1 MDYSEFLMLD
11 AKTKNDICESLSR
24 VAAEANPE
32 KLAAACSFAPWFL
45 LNRSGKYAQLHNM
58 YDGYKSGPLLGF
70 GRVGSLDALARMA
83 GLLPVPEG
91 TDESKRAFALEAASC
106 SCESFADGLV
116 AFSEGLKANPKLAG
130 IDISGVLGEVALAM
144 FGSEQGFRQSSGTEE
159 MAFKDPRCAKA
170 WVEAVVSCGDREAL
184 GHALAWQTSAQL
196 AKLARLAGAWSY
208 GSMDLSDLGPK
219 EHGAGIGQVF
229 SALFDKAATAKL
241 AKAGGI
247 ERVSAAVTGNDKG
260 MSRLGRYDNA
270 KGKSGQ
276 VLSGF
281 VGALS
286 EPAAK
291 VFEKLL
297 KDNGMTAGSLAREL
311 EVRQIALAAKP
322 GKATPR
328 KPTL

>member
-11 AKTKNDICESLSR
+11 GKAKNEICEALSR

-58 YDGYKSGPLLGF
+58 YDGYKAGPLLGF
-70 GRVGSLDALARMA
+70 GRVGSLAALERMGA
-83 GLLPVPEG
+83 VLPVPEG

-106 SCESFADGLV
+106 SCESFADGMV
-116 AFSEGLKANPKLAG
+116 AFIGGLKSNPKLAG
-130 IDISGVLGEVALAM
+130 IDISGILGEIALAM
-144 FGSEQGFRQSSGTEE
+144 FGTEQSFRQSLGTEE
-159 MAFKDPRCAKA
+159 MAFKDPGCAKA

-184 GHALAWQTSAQL
+184 GHALAWQASAQL
-196 AKLARLAGAWSY
+196 AKLARLGGAWSY

-219 EHGAGIGQVF
+219 EHGAGIGRVF
-229 SALFDKAATAKL
+229 SALFDKASTAKL
-241 AKAGGI
+241 AKAGGL
-247 ERVSAAVTGNDKG
+247 ERVSAAVSGNDKG

-270 KGKSGQ
+270 KGKSSQ
-276 VLSGF
+276 LLSGF
-281 VGALS
+281 VEALS

-297 KDNGMTAGSLAREL
+297 KDNGLSAGSLAREI
-311 EVRQIALAAKP
+311 EARQLALAAKP
-322 GKATPR
+322 GKANPR